1 MQNAKSSQPNRLIA
15 SVWGRV
21 QGVAFRQFV
30 LHEAERHA
38 LTGTVRNRDDGT
50 VEVVA
55 EGDEQS
61 LGLLLTAIARG
72 PALARV
78 ERVASRYCDSTGE
91 FARFEILR

>member
-1 MQNAKSSQPNRLIA
+1 MQTADSMQPKRLVA
-15 SVWGRV
+15 RVWGRV

-55 EGDEQS
+55 EGGEQS
-61 LGLLLTAIARG
+61 LGLLLTALVRG
-72 PALARV
+72 PVLARV
-78 ERVASRYCDSTGE
+78 ERVESRSTEATGE
-91 FARFEILR
+91 FARFEIRR